1 MRYNPNEF
9 DKYMEDARFKAEQDS
24 IELVGTVNTSEDDRY
39 AIVKGV
45 SSAYKVGYKLD
56 NDNNMYGYDCTC
68 PHNYYRSL
76 PCKHMYVA
84 ERDLDNFTIVR

>member
-24 IELVGTVNTSEDDRY
+24 IELVGTVNTSEDDGY